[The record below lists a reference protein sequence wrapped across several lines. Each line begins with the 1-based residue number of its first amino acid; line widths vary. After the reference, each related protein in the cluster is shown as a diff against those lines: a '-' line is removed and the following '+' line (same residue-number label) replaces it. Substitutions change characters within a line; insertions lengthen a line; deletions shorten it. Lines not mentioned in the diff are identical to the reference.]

1 MVSSF
6 QRKSSVYPWCI
17 VRLLPDMQRITG
29 LRQRYAIARFHHR
42 SNADGY
48 LNVLRRIEPAAA
60 FVLVFAPSAAIAP

>member
-17 VRLLPDMQRITG
+17 VRLLPNMQRLT
-29 LRQRYAIARFHHR
+29 IARFHHR

-48 LNVLRRIEPAAA
+48 LSVLQRIEPEAA
-60 FVLVFAPSAAIAP
+60 FVIVFSP